1 MSHGRRILLAGA
13 FGLAAVMPAATS
25 DAKPAAKQNRPNI
38 IVIETDDQ
46 TQASMEYMPKTR
58 TLLGAQGVT
67 FDNSFATFALC
78 CPSRATFLTGQ
89 YAHTN
94 GVLGNRPPSG
104 GYEVFRAKHATN
116 NLAVWLQ
123 RAGYHTALVGKF
135 LNGYGRDNPSEVP
148 PGWNEWHGGINLS
161 VLGGTINDNGTVHTL
176 PATEAYYQTDVFSR
190 TAQDIIRRRAR
201 STQPFFIWLTP
212 HVPHTAGPPDDDDPR
227 GVGTTRPPAR
237 YKNRFAQLSLPVPP
251 SFNEADVSDKPER
264 VRSRPPLTADQIA
277 ALREAYQQAL
287 EANLGV
293 DDLVGAVVERLR
305 SAGEL
310 ENTLIIHTSDNGF
323 FYGEHRV
330 PQGKVLLYEPSIRV
344 PLLVRGPGVP
354 KNLHLTQLAGNIDLA
369 PTILEAARA
378 KAGLTM
384 DGRSLYGLFRSPK
397 LAWERALAIE
407 RGSEGGR
414 NRLRPRDQT
423 FVALRTPEYKYA
435 QYASGEQELYD
446 LARDPYELQSRHN
459 DPACASIRLKL
470 AARLAVLKSCTG
482 TPCWQR

>member
-1 MSHGRRILLAGA
+1 M
-13 FGLAAVMPAATS
+13 
-25 DAKPAAKQNRPNI
+25 
-38 IVIETDDQ
+38 
-46 TQASMEYMPKTR
+46 
-58 TLLGAQGVT
+58 T

-104 GYEVFRAKHATN
+104 GYEVFKAKHATN

-135 LNGYGRDNPSEVP
+135 LNGYGRPDQAEVP
-148 PGWNEWHGGINLS
+148 PGWSEWHGGVNLS
-161 VLGGTINDNGTVHTL
+161 VLGGTMNDNGTVHTL

-190 TAQDIIRRRAR
+190 TAQEIIRRRAPA
-201 STQPFFIWLTP
+201 TQPFFIWLTP
-212 HVPHTAGPPDDDDPR
+212 HVPHTAGPRDDDDPR

-237 YKNRFAQLSLPVPP
+237 YKNRFSQLSLPAPP
-251 SFNEADVSDKPER
+251 SFNEADVSDKPEGIR
-264 VRSRPPLTADQIA
+264 NRAPLGSEQIA
-277 ALREAYQQAL
+277 GLREAYQQAL

-293 DDLVGAVVERLR
+293 DDMVGAVVQRLR
-305 SAGEL
+305 SVGEL
-310 ENTLIIHTSDNGF
+310 ENTLIIYTSDNGF

-344 PLLVRGPGVP
+344 PLIVRGPGVP
-354 KNLHLTQLAGNIDLA
+354 RNLHLAQLAGNIDLA
-369 PTILEAARA
+369 PTIVEAARA
-378 KAGLTM
+378 KAGLVM

-397 LAWERALAIE
+397 LTWERALVIE
-407 RGSEGGR
+407 RGEEGGGNRRRPGR
-414 NRLRPRDQT
+414 NQT

-435 QYASGEQELYD
+435 QYANGEQELYD

-459 DPACASIRLKL
+459 DPAYEAIRAKL
-470 AARLAVLKSCTG
+470 AARLSALKNCAGAV
-482 TPCWQR
+482 CWQK